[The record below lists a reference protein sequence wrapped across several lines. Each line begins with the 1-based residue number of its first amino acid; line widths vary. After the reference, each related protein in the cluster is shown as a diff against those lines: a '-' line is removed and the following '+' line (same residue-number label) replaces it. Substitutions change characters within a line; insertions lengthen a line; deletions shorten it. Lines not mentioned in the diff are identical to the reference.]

1 MHRSIN
7 KILDPAVRFVK
18 FRVLHVDDSPHRIA
32 MGVALGLFTGYLPP
46 LWFHIIL
53 VLSVA
58 AILRA
63 NKFVALTFIWVS
75 NPFTFIPIYYP
86 NYLLG
91 RSILSWL
98 RPEQRLAA
106 GEIAAMFENF
116 SFGKIVTGIST
127 PQFWSRLGSLT
138 VQVGLEMTIGGI
150 IIGGIIAVA
159 SYFGTRKLVRWY
171 RAKYPHRHKNS
182 IGY

>member
-1 MHRSIN
+1 MHRNI
-7 KILDPAVRFVK
+7 KTILGPAVRFVK

-32 MGVALGLFTGYLPP
+32 MGVALGLFTAYLPP

-58 AILRA
+58 STLRA
-63 NKFVALTFIWVS
+63 NKFVALTFIWAS

-91 RSILSWL
+91 RSILIWL

-106 GEIAAMFENF
+106 SEIAAMFENF

-127 PQFWSRLGSLT
+127 PEFWSQFTSLIL
-138 VQVGLEMTIGGI
+138 QVGLEMLIGGI

-159 SYFGTRKLVRWY
+159 SYFATRTLLRWY
-171 RAKYPHRHKNS
+171 RAKHPHRHIQNRQ
-182 IGY
+182 

>member
-1 MHRSIN
+1 MHRSI
-7 KILDPAVRFVK
+7 KTILGPAVRFVK

-32 MGVALGLFTGYLPP
+32 MGVALGLFTAYLPP
-46 LWFHIIL
+46 LMFHIIL
-53 VLSVA
+53 VLSLA
-58 AILRA
+58 SILRA
-63 NKFVALTFIWVS
+63 NKFVALTFIWAS

-106 GEIAAMFENF
+106 SEIAAMFENF
-116 SFGKIVTGIST
+116 TFGKIVTGIST
-127 PQFWSRLGSLT
+127 PQFWSQLGSLT

-150 IIGGIIAVA
+150 IIGGAVAVA
-159 SYFGTRKLVRWY
+159 SYFGTRTLVQWY
-171 RAKYPHRHKNS
+171 RAKHPHRHIQNQQ
-182 IGY
+182 